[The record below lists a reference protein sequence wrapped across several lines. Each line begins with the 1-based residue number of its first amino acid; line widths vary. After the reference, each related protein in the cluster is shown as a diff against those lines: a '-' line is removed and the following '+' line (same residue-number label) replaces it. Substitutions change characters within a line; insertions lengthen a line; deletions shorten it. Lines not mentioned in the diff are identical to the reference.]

1 MPKHYVI
8 LSDIHANW
16 LALKAVLRDVVTYS
30 AEAGIGIDGYVCLG
44 DIVGYGAHP
53 TACVLAVQRLKPV
66 VWLKGNHERI
76 LFQDEHE
83 GEIAGNGAD
92 EEAKKTGQ
100 WGRVR
105 LEKYG
110 KGVCLE
116 HLRHL
121 RELVIAPSGIENVTF
136 VHGNL
141 RNPLWGKITSVEL
154 ARSQLSVLQTQI
166 CFYGHIHRCQL
177 IRLHPGLEDEDKF
190 YRTGSLKEGTPY
202 GYGQWIEMAEPFRWF
217 VCAGSIG
224 QPRDRDP
231 RAGYVLLRRDGDTT
245 HVQFRRVTYPWRSA
259 QWLMD
264 NKGWGS
270 LAPQSRNRLERGI

>member
-1 MPKHYVI
+1 MPKHYAI

-16 LALKAVLRDVVTYS
+16 LALKAVLRDVVRYS
-30 AEAGIGIDGYVCLG
+30 AEEGIEIDDYICLG

-66 VWLKGNHERI
+66 IWLKGNHERI
-76 LFQDEHE
+76 LFHNEHE

-100 WGRVR
+100 WGRSR

-110 KGVCLE
+110 NGACLE

-121 RELVIAPSGIENVTF
+121 TELVAAAPGMENITF

-166 CFYGHIHRCQL
+166 CFYGHVHRCQL
-177 IRLHPGLEDEDKF
+177 IRLHPESEEEDRF
-190 YRTGSLKEGTPY
+190 YKPRSFKEGSPY
-202 GYGQWIEMAEPFRWF
+202 AYDQWIELAEPCRWF

-224 QPRDRDP
+224 QPRDGDS
-231 RAGYVLLRRDGDTT
+231 RAGYVLLRRDGQTT
-245 HVQFRRVTYPWRSA
+245 HIQFRRVSYPWQSA

-264 NKGWGS
+264 KKGWGDM
-270 LAPQSRNRLERGI
+270 APQSRNRLERGI